1 MKLHSSRQGREKH
14 CRKSFKL
21 SSCFLFK
28 EDKEIEFNEN
38 TQNKKSGL
46 TAHDGLGLAHVL

>member
-1 MKLHSSRQGREKH
+1 MKFRSSRQGRETH
-14 CRKSFKL
+14 SGKSLKL

-46 TAHDGLGLAHVL
+46 TAHDGLGLVLVL

>member
-46 TAHDGLGLAHVL
+46 TAHDGLGLVHVL